1 MKKVG
6 ARAIVLLGLET
17 LFLAVLVLAA
27 QKLS

>member
-17 LFLAVLVLAA
+17 GFLAAVVLAA
-27 QKLS
+27 QSFS